1 MKVKDLLKAKGQQVV
16 TIGPQETLLEA
27 CKRLAEH
34 NIGSLLV
41 LALDGSIEGIVTE
54 RDITKICAKKSGSL
68 GNTLVREAMS
78 TNLLIGLP
86 KDDLDYITSIMTQNR
101 IRHLPIVSGGQLE
114 GIVSIGDVVKALLQ
128 ETEVKNRYLEEY
140 IYGNNPE

>member
-1 MKVKDLLKAKGQQVV
+1 MKVKDLLQAKGQEVV
-16 TIGPQETLLEA
+16 TIGPQDTLLEA
-27 CKRLAEH
+27 CKKLAER

-41 LALDGSIEGIVTE
+41 LALDGSIEGIITE
-54 RDITKICAKKSGSL
+54 RDIVKACAKKNGNI
-68 GNTLVREAMS
+68 GNTLVHEAMS

-86 KDDLDYITSIMTQNR
+86 KDDLDYITGIMTLNR

-114 GIVSIGDVVKALLQ
+114 GIISIGDVVKARLQ

-140 IYGNNPE
+140 IYGNPPE